1 MDAITTVAVRI
12 FVGGVRPLPASGK
25 LSGIFKLPVS
35 GAVHLGPE
43 GFDGDVQADRRVHGG
58 PDKAVQ
64 LYPADHYAELERW
77 FPSLRGRLGAGSIG
91 ENLSCEGLDE
101 SSVRVGD
108 VWRLGR
114 ALLQV
119 CQPRNPCW
127 KIDEKL
133 ECEGVAA
140 AIARSRR
147 TGWYWRVLRT
157 GLVEPGD
164 ALELVEPG
172 DPDLRLDAVLE
183 LVQREQPPLEALRRL
198 ARAPAIAQN
207 WRRKI
212 EQRIDWL
219 REQGRA

>member
-1 MDAITTVAVRI
+1 MDAMNQVAVRI
-12 FVGGVRPLPASGK
+12 FVGGVRPLADSGK
-25 LSGIFKLPVS
+25 LSGIFKMPVQ
-35 GAVHLGPE
+35 GPVHLGPE

-64 LYPADHYAELERW
+64 LFPASHYAELETL
-77 FPSLRGRLGAGSIG
+77 FPVLRGRLGAGSIG

-101 SSVRVGD
+101 SGVRVGD
-108 VWRLGR
+108 VWRLGQ
-114 ALLQV
+114 ALLQL

-133 ECEGVAA
+133 QCPGVAA
-140 AIARSRR
+140 AIAQSRR

-157 GLVEPGD
+157 GMVHPGD
-164 ALELVEPG
+164 ALELQEAG
-172 DPDLRLDAVLE
+172 DPALRLDAMLE
-183 LVQREQPPLEALRRL
+183 LVQREHPPLQELQRL

-212 EQRIDWL
+212 EQRIAWL
-219 REQGRA
+219 REQGQG